1 MDVQT
6 PDASPNP
13 AYHSRR
19 TSSTFEGSARAESS
33 PATSPSTSPVALP
46 QSEHD
51 RLVSAVQR
59 IEPNQF
65 GEVVQLLEGVSATGV
80 DISLIVSLTTASR
93 PPQLPKKARAMC
105 LFNPEYLKQKVAD
118 ALLVLSSSD
127 DETPAPPPAP
137 ATPDPSESA
146 PEASPSP
153 VTATD
158 AVLPTS
164 LVELGAL
171 PAATIIALEAQLG
184 SLGVAEVDEDKKAEM
199 DLFMDG
205 LAGKAPHEVKQK
217 LGE

>member
-19 TSSTFEGSARAESS
+19 TSSTFEGSAQAESS

-46 QSEHD
+46 QSEHN

-65 GEVVQLLEGVSATGV
+65 GEVVQLLEGVSAAGAGTLFG
-80 DISLIVSLTTASR
+80 VSLTTASR
-93 PPQLPKKARAMC
+93 RSQLPKKERAMC
-105 LFNPEYLKQKVAD
+105 LFNSEYLKQKVGD

-127 DETPAPPPAP
+127 EETPAPPRA
-137 ATPDPSESA
+137 SSA
-146 PEASPSP
+146 PEPSASAAQSPPSP
-153 VTATD
+153 ATATTD
-158 AVLPTS
+158 VLPTS
-164 LVELGAL
+164 LAELGAL
-171 PAATIIALEAQLG
+171 PAATIIALEAKLG
-184 SLGVAEVDEDKKAEM
+184 SLGVAKVDEDKKAEM

-205 LAGKAPHEVKQK
+205 HEGKAPHEVKQK